1 MKKILKI
8 VLVLMTVMVYA
19 VSKVQR
25 IHNKSEAVSKA
36 LKRAEYQKVINTQTT
51 QEVKT
56 EIKSKNN

>member
-1 MKKILKI
+1 
-8 VLVLMTVMVYA
+8 MVYA

-36 LKRAEYQKVINTQTT
+36 LKRAEYQRVIDTQKT